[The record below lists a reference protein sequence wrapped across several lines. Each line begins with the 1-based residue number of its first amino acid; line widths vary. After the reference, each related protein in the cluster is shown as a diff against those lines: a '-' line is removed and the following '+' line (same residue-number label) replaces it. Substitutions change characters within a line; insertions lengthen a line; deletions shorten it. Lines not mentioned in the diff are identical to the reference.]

1 VEAFSEKYLGLPTAV
16 GRLTDEAFSYIE
28 EGARAKM
35 NGYAEKALSYPAKE
49 VLIKS
54 VIQAKPTFS
63 MSCFLLSKS
72 TCKKLVSLMAKFWWS
87 GNLDKRSMHWL
98 AWDRIAVPKG
108 KGGMGFRDMQAF
120 NVALLGKQGW
130 RLMTHPNS
138 LCAQVLKSRYYL
150 NSEFMDAT
158 VPRTASRT
166 WRAVVAGRAALQQ
179 GLIKRIGY
187 GHTVS
192 IWEDNWLPGARS
204 LRPMGRLAS
213 ANCDMVSELIDQG
226 TYQWRE
232 EKLRENFM
240 ALDVDRTMQIPLRH
254 QGGQIG

>member
-1 VEAFSEKYLGLPTAV
+1 VKAVLDIDVEAFSEKYLGLPTAV

-138 LCAQVLKSRYYL
+138 LCARRVDITPTRSSWMLR
-150 NSEFMDAT
+150 FHGR
-158 VPRTASRT
+158 PRE
-166 WRAVVAGRAALQQ
+166 
-179 GLIKRIGY
+179 
-187 GHTVS
+187 H
-192 IWEDNWLPGARS
+192 
-204 LRPMGRLAS
+204 
-213 ANCDMVSELIDQG
+213 SELW
-226 TYQWRE
+226 WRGE
-232 EKLRENFM
+232 QLCNK
-240 ALDVDRTMQIPLRH
+240 A
-254 QGGQIG
+254 